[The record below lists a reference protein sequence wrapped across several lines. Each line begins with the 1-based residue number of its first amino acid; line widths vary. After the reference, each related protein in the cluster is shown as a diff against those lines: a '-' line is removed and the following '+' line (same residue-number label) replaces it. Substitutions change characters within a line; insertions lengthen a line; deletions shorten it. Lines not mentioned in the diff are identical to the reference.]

1 MDTGFW
7 KISSGLPD
15 GSWVFLFVVT
25 TTLAVI
31 RCSPAQPN
39 GTGEDR
45 ALASVYNKTLR
56 LSDMEGMIP
65 EGMTSEDSAVIID
78 AFVDDWVREAAM
90 LYEAERNIPKD
101 LDINKLV
108 KDYRASLV
116 KHNYENVLVGE
127 FLDSTITEKELQ
139 EFYEQN
145 KEQYKLETP
154 IIRCRFIKAAR
165 NAHQLK
171 LAETW
176 WNSSKKEDLVNLR
189 NWCNAS
195 AVVHHLQD
203 SSWYNVDDIAAY
215 MPQGTLT
222 VDNVSNRRDFVQRDD
237 NFQYFFKVLELVSRP
252 EIAPLSYIENQARK
266 VILHKRKTLLLENMK
281 EKFYEEAMRKHDITI
296 YK

>member
-1 MDTGFW
+1 MR
-7 KISSGLPD
+7 D
-15 GSWVFLFVVT
+15 GGWVLVFAAAALLLVV
-25 TTLAVI
+25 
-31 RCSPAQPN
+31 RCSPEPAD
-39 GTGEDR
+39 GGSGDR
-45 ALASVYNKTLR
+45 SLARVYNNTLL

-65 EGMTSEDSAVIID
+65 EGMTSEDSSVIID
-78 AFVDDWVREAAM
+78 AFVENWVREAAM

-108 KDYRASLV
+108 EDYRASLI

-127 FLDSTITEKELQ
+127 FLDSTITEKELL

-176 WNSSKKEDLVNLR
+176 WNSSKAEDLVNLR
-189 NWCNAS
+189 NWCNAN

-203 SSWYNVDDIAAY
+203 SSWYKVDDIAAY

-222 VDNVSNRRDFVQRDD
+222 VDNVKYRRDFVQRDD

-281 EKFYEEAMRKHDITI
+281 EKFYEEAMRKNDITI

>member
-1 MDTGFW
+1 MPE
-7 KISSGLPD
+7 LRAR
-15 GSWVFLFVVT
+15 SWVLVFVAAAALLPLLRCSQSNSKDKGDDR
-25 TTLAVI
+25 TLA
-31 RCSPAQPN
+31 R
-39 GTGEDR
+39 
-45 ALASVYNKTLR
+45 VYNKTLH

-65 EGMTSEDSAVIID
+65 EGMTSEDSSVIID
-78 AFVDDWVREAAM
+78 AFVENWVREAAM
-90 LYEAERNIPKD
+90 LYEAEHNIPKG

-108 KDYRASLV
+108 EDYRSSLI
-116 KHNYENVLVGE
+116 KHNYENVLVAE

-171 LAETW
+171 LAENW
-176 WNSSKKEDLVNLR
+176 WNSSKAEDLVNLR
-189 NWCNAS
+189 NWCNAT

-203 SSWYNVDDIAAY
+203 SSWYKVDDIAAY

-222 VDNVSNRRDFVQRDD
+222 VNNVKYRRDFVQRDD
-237 NFQYFFKVLELVSRP
+237 SFQYFFKVLELVSRP

-281 EKFYEEAMRKHDITI
+281 EKFYEEALRKNDITI